1 LARASVDHQH
11 GGLHGAGAE
20 PVQGFLAGLIN
31 ATDNGGGD
39 VRWAKKDR
47 EDEPTKDFRE
57 AVKAVGKPSKKE
69 KKRIDK
75 IVKHLPKRDKI

>member
-1 LARASVDHQH
+1 M
-11 GGLHGAGAE
+11 G
-20 PVQGFLAGLIN
+20 
-31 ATDNGGGD
+31 
-39 VRWAKKDR
+39 KKDC

-75 IVKHLPKRDKI
+75 IVKHLPKEDRI